1 MELPGVV
8 THASNPSPQKAEAGE
23 FLQNLSQ
30 LRLQGES
37 LLRGRRRGGEVNLKI
52 SLVFQVRTRGGK
64 RSFR

>member
-30 LRLQGES
+30 LRLQCES

-52 SLVFQVRTRGGK
+52 SLVF
-64 RSFR
+64 